1 MKLRYLTVGFGSQI
15 GLLTLFAVMGFG
27 KLSETVYWPWFLLGE
42 WVFLS
47 GAGGHAMPGGAI
59 LGFLFGMFVLFTHH
73 RSRDHL
79 LHETKITIAVTRSN
93 VFNYEGIR
101 IEARLGSLDNFRN

>member
-15 GLLTLFAVMGFG
+15 GLLILFAVMGLG

-42 WVFLS
+42 WVFPS

-59 LGFLFGMFVLFTHH
+59 LGFLFGMFVYSLIIGVGITYFT
-73 RSRDHL
+73 RPKSQLR
-79 LHETKITIAVTRSN
+79 
-93 VFNYEGIR
+93 
-101 IEARLGSLDNFRN
+101 